1 MKYMHATNSFVDES
15 VYNLHNWPHF
25 AEKAS
30 DKPLGDLRRVPY
42 YIYHGVGVYYK
53 YSIVSAV

>member
-1 MKYMHATNSFVDES
+1 MRASNSFVDSS

-30 DKPLGDLRRVPY
+30 DKPLGDLSEE
-42 YIYHGVGVYYK
+42 YHTTSTMELEYTI
-53 YSIVSAV
+53 SIV

>member
-1 MKYMHATNSFVDES
+1 MRASNSFVDSS

-30 DKPLGDLRRVPY
+30 DKSLGDLRRVY
-42 YIYHGVGVYYK
+42 YTTSSMELEYTI
-53 YSIVSAV
+53 SIVVSTNIQP

>member
-25 AEKAS
+25 AEK
-30 DKPLGDLRRVPY
+30 RVTSLWG
-42 YIYHGVGVYYK
+42 ISEEYHTTSTMEYTI
-53 YSIVSAV
+53 SIV

>member
-1 MKYMHATNSFVDES
+1 MRASNSFVDSS

-30 DKPLGDLRRVPY
+30 DKSLGDLRRVY
-42 YIYHGVGVYYK
+42 YTTSSMELEYTI
-53 YSIVSAV
+53 SIAVSTV